1 LTTELA
7 DEQQRNAG
15 HLAEI
20 ADLQKGYEEK
30 LTAFEVRHRGS
41 FKDVRGG

>member
-1 LTTELA
+1 MTTELA

-30 LTAFEVRHRGS
+30 LTAFEVRYRGS
-41 FKDVRGG
+41 FEGLRGG